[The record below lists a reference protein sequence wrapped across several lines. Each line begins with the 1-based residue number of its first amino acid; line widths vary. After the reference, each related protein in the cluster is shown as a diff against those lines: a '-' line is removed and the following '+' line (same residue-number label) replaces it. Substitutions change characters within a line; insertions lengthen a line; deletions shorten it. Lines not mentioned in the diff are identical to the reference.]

1 LAAGMNLTQ
10 LGKWIMKALTGDGE
24 SSNEPMTIE
33 QALTYPPVFHCVAKI
48 TGAFGVMPLNVMRYS
63 SATKEKS
70 IQERHPAYTL
80 TRWRPNAYQTPS
92 MFKRQMMVHALMVG
106 NGRAY
111 IRRENG
117 VPVELIPLAP
127 DRTLSALVDGEKW
140 HATIIDRDNR
150 LSIWADM
157 KKNPE
162 KTLVFSDSEVLHIPG
177 FSVDGVEGVSL
188 LSVARKGWGIG
199 IGAEKTISKQ
209 QKKGYGGGLMLE
221 APVGAMRD
229 QKEAEAFLKAFKE
242 KHQGADGDAIGML
255 REGIKANVI
264 QMNNTDAQF
273 LETRRFQRED
283 VALQFCLEGILGDS
297 SNASYNSL
305 EQRNLAY
312 RMNCLAQWTVTWEEE
327 CDLKLI
333 TESERAR
340 GFYFKFND
348 GALLRTE
355 KQATM
360 AFITQ
365 GIASTVLSPNEGRE
379 MLDLNPYEGGDQYE
393 NPNTST
399 SQNRIGGAD
408 NNPSDP
414 TQQQATNYGERATQR
429 MFAKLMR
436 VESKRCQ
443 DHAQSEDFIGWM
455 DEFYSEWESKLA
467 DEIEAIGGDRDLAT
481 DHCNESKRRLLEA
494 CECQPEQLTES
505 ITKCVSTWE
514 NRVNQLMEGLA
525 KCSR

>member
-1 LAAGMNLTQ
+1 MAAGMNLTQ
-10 LGKWIMKALTGDGE
+10 LGKWIMKALTGEGE

-33 QALTYPPVFHCVAKI
+33 QALSYPPVFHCVAKI
-48 TGAFGVMPLNVMRYS
+48 TGAFGVMPLNPMRYS
-63 SATKEKS
+63 SVAKTKS
-70 IQERHPAYTL
+70 VQENHSAYSL
-80 TRWRPNAYQTPS
+80 TRWRPNKYQTPS
-92 MFKRQMMVHALMVG
+92 MFKRQMMIHALMVG
-106 NGRAY
+106 NGRSF
-111 IRRENG
+111 IRRESG
-117 VPVELIPLAP
+117 IPKELIPLAP
-127 DRTLSALVDGEKW
+127 DRTISALVDGEKW
-140 HATIIDRDNR
+140 HATIIDRNHR
-150 LSIWADM
+150 ISIWEDM
-157 KKNPE
+157 GNNPE
-162 KTLVFSDSEVLHIPG
+162 KTIVIPDDDVLHIPG

-188 LSVARKGWGIG
+188 LSVARRGWGIG
-199 IGAEKTISKQ
+199 IGAEKTTTKQ

-229 QKEAEAFLKAFKE
+229 EKEAQAFLKSFKE

-327 CDLKLI
+327 CELKLL
-333 TESERAR
+333 TESERNR

-379 MLDLNPYEGGDQYE
+379 MLDLNPYDGGDSYE

-408 NNPSDP
+408 NNPADP
-414 TQQQATNYGERATQR
+414 AKLPSNSGDKATQR
-429 MFAKLMR
+429 MLAKLLK

-443 DHAQSEDFIGWM
+443 DHANSENFIDWM
-455 DEFYSEWESKLA
+455 DDFYGEWESKLA

-481 DHCNESKRRLLEA
+481 EHCNESKRRLLEA
-494 CECQPEQLTES
+494 CECQPEQLAES